1 MAMKKKHIYTNGNLK
16 KEFTVAGDVARDLNR
31 KDVTI
36 EEDNTWLYLLIGF
49 ALIDHCISD
58 CLVSPKEKRMKQS
71 NWFWKVMID
80 GLILCGFIFSL
91 SLFSKENLIGIQLG
105 QKQLIVSDQLPDEF
119 MEEEQIQIPTMEDV
133 LTPQPA
139 ELTAYGFVSIEAL
152 QFQQPLFGR
161 TDESTAAA
169 RRCCDVSKRTLTQDN
184 FVILGHHLG
193 RQSLLFGLL
202 KQAETGMEVSVTYLD
217 QTQTYTIDEVKQV
230 NETDLTVIEN
240 QQPLLTLI
248 TCPTPSRTDERLVI
262 SAKADLH
269 AFKNA
274 EQSEK
279 TVEKSQ
285 QWKSRQYQK
294 QIWQRQVRKS
304 WFFLLLF
311 LLIMCGCLWYAHRL
325 MARGDRSK

>member
-1 MAMKKKHIYTNGNLK
+1 
-16 KEFTVAGDVARDLNR
+16 
-31 KDVTI
+31 
-36 EEDNTWLYLLIGF
+36 
-49 ALIDHCISD
+49 
-58 CLVSPKEKRMKQS
+58 
-71 NWFWKVMID
+71 MID
-80 GLILCGFIFSL
+80 GLILCGFIFL
-91 SLFSKENLIGIQLG
+91 SLPFLKENLIGIQLG

-152 QFQQPLFGR
+152 QFQQPLLVELTNQQLLQGGVVMFP
-161 TDESTAAA
+161 
-169 RRCCDVSKRTLTQDN
+169 KRTLTQDN

-262 SAKADLH
+262 SAKPTFTLS
-269 AFKNA
+269 KNA

-325 MARGDRSK
+325 MRVGTDTSD